1 MPEEAK
7 KKSGFA
13 VLVGRSNVGKST
25 LLNALVGTK
34 VAITTP
40 KPQTT
45 RHAIQGVIHDPRGQV
60 VIVDTPGIFKRIP
73 DVLTAKLNDTARRSL
88 EDIDALIYVVD
99 PTRHVGEEEKIV
111 HNMVKAFVGPK
122 IMVINK
128 SDAGGRYIEE
138 YRMWE
143 EEFDAVLEISAL
155 RGHNLNALKDMLFEM
170 VPEGE
175 PLYETDTLTNLER
188 KFRIS
193 ELIREKVFMRMHEE
207 VPYSTT
213 AEVDEITDRE
223 NGMLY
228 IRARIL
234 TNAQRYKRIIV
245 GSGGRNIKSIGQA
258 VRKELET
265 VTGRKVFLELEV
277 EVEERWQERF
287 E

>member
-1 MPEEAK
+1 MTEENK
-7 KKSGFA
+7 VKSGFA

-60 VIVDTPGIFKRIP
+60 VMVDTPGIFKQVP
-73 DVLTAKLNDTARRSL
+73 DTLTSKLNETARRSL
-88 EDIDALIYVVD
+88 EDIDVLIYVVD

-111 HNMVKAFVGPK
+111 HNMVSAFDGPK
-122 IMVINK
+122 IMVVNK
-128 SDAGGRYIEE
+128 SDAGGRYAEE
-138 YRMWE
+138 YRVWE
-143 EEFDAVLEISAL
+143 NEFDIVLEISAL
-155 RGHNLNALKDMLFEM
+155 KGHNLKALVDTVFEFM
-170 VPEGE
+170 PEGE
-175 PLYETDTLTNLER
+175 PLYPEEQLTNLER
-188 KFRIS
+188 NFRIA

-207 VPYSTT
+207 VPYSITV
-213 AEVDEITDRE
+213 EVDEVSERD

-228 IRARIL
+228 VRARIL
-234 TNAQRYKRIIV
+234 TSASRYKRIIV

-258 VRKELET
+258 VRKEMET
-265 VTGRKVFLELEV
+265 VTGRKVFLDLEV
-277 EVEERWQERF
+277 EVEERWKERF